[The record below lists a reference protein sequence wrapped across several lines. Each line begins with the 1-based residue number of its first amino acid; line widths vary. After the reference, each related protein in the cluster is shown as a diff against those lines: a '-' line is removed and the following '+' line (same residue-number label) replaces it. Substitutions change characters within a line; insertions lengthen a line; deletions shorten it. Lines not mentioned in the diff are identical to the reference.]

1 MNMII
6 ATISVSAVEGKLLDL
21 LVFLVLHNKIRIF
34 IEPLVQYYDAKR
46 ASNISLSKSERLH

>member
-1 MNMII
+1 MII